1 MKLQVAVISNVLFPG
16 SSITILNSRNKP
28 ISAVVN
34 VFLSVLRNSLTTD
47 LYFFVIWRPN
57 GASPDVI

>member
-16 SSITILNSRNKP
+16 FSIAILNFRNKP

-34 VFLSVLRNSLTTD
+34 IFYPYLEFL
-47 LYFFVIWRPN
+47 
-57 GASPDVI
+57 